1 MSIPISQFM
10 GLIFAFNALEVS
22 KHMPHDQQ
30 QRLQKSFLYLTLT
43 LVFKIIF
50 FSPTN
55 EVGTTNQLHII
66 LDKTELLNNPTQY
79 LLHQARKVAN

>member
-55 EVGTTNQLHII
+55 EMGTTNQLHII
-66 LDKTELLNNPTQY
+66 LDKTELLNNPPQY
-79 LLHQARKVAN
+79 LFHQARKVAN